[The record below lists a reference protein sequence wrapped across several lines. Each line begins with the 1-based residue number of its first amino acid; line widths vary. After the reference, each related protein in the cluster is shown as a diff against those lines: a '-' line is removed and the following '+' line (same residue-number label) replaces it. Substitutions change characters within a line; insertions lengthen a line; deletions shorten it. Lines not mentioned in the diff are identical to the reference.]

1 MDASDYRK
9 LFELAA
15 EFGVQSFRTD
25 HVGFVEVT
33 FHPRAVTPQPKEKDP
48 DAPKLRKSLMDAA
61 LETVVDGVK
70 RPGV

>member
-9 LFELAA
+9 LFELAS

-33 FHPRAVTPQPKEKDP
+33 FYPKTATPQPKEKDP
-48 DAPKLRKSLMDAA
+48 DAPRPRKSLMDAA
-61 LETVVDGVK
+61 LDPVVDEVK

>member
-9 LFELAA
+9 LFELAQ

-25 HVGFVEVT
+25 NIGFVEVT
-33 FHPRAVTPQPKEKDP
+33 FYPKTVTPQPKEKDP
-48 DAPKLRKSLMDAA
+48 DAPKPRKSLMDAA
-61 LETVVDGVK
+61 LEPVIDEAK